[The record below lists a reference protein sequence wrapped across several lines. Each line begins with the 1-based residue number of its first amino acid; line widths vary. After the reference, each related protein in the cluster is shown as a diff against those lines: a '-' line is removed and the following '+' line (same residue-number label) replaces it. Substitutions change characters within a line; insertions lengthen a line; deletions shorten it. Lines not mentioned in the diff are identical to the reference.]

1 MAVADT
7 TGAGDT
13 FCGYFIAGLVD
24 ELDVE
29 MNLRR
34 ASAAAAIAVS
44 RHGAAQSI
52 PTKEEVETFLNK

>member
-1 MAVADT
+1 MIHFVD
-7 TGAGDT
+7 
-13 FCGYFIAGLVD
+13 FIAGLVD